1 MRSASPLPPCRHQ
14 RFQAL
19 GEEVVLQN
27 DVDRSLTTARVGR
40 FQSPDPAG
48 DGPGG
53 EVRHPGRVQ
62 ETRLR
67 QSPHPGS
74 QHVAQRPENTP
85 LVFLEVRP
93 QLALGPAM
101 VGGRFQGD
109 DESAVD
115 EVGPANKTADAF
127 QHDRARPDEGRFSAV
142 LNSARVRIPPPV
154 ESRHKL
160 SLIASL
166 SLETFSKA

>member
-1 MRSASPLPPCRHQ
+1 MRSASPLPCRHQ

-53 EVRHPGRVQ
+53 E
-62 ETRLR
+62 
-67 QSPHPGS
+67 GS